1 MKVKNKEGIG
11 RKLFLPILFIIG
23 IFLVL
28 SLVKIDVILVRDY
41 FDKDIKRIDYLKK
54 GEMFGITYSHSV
66 QRTET
71 SEWYEARDGILILME
86 ERYHSQGAGLPV
98 NLIYKFKYD
107 EDGGFVLYDM
117 NEPFENVIYR
127 TGAVRANH
135 KYVIGGKEI
144 PFTDFSKPREALE
157 FYTENISILN
167 YALRRCQIER

>member
-1 MKVKNKEGIG
+1 MNVRNKGGVG
-11 RKLFLPILFIIG
+11 RKFFLPILFIIF

-28 SLVKIDVILVRDY
+28 SFIKIDAIIVKSY
-41 FDKDIKRIDYLKK
+41 FDKDIRRIEHLKY
-54 GEMFGITYSHSV
+54 GEMFGIVYTHSV

-71 SEWYEARDGILILME
+71 SEWYEARDGILVLME

-117 NEPFENVIYR
+117 EEPFENVIYR

-135 KYVIGGKEI
+135 KFVIGNKEI
-144 PFTDFSKPREALE
+144 PFTDFSKPKEALE
-157 FYTENISILN
+157 FSTENISLLQ
-167 YALRRCQIER
+167 YALRRCQIGQ